1 MSEADGYK
9 PGEIYYS
16 TRSGEIY
23 RALSED
29 RSELVYPLPGLDR
42 TRRNFPESLHLD
54 HQGRLIFIDFNSKS
68 ISRLDPKQPYI
79 IEGLVNE
86 DKAKANGVELAF
98 DATTSSIGQDGSLII
113 VESSQINIRLSDGTI
128 TPSMVEALYSE
139 AAKTKAILLWSI
151 AIVGYFACAVCNQN
165 VFFNLLQRR
174 LPLMMKQ
181 IFILVPVIAVSMIL
195 LSTVIYTSFSKKM
208 EEETFSELILLAK
221 NGGQNLI
228 DGDKLESLTSPLDYN
243 GADLSIVP

>member
-1 MSEADGYK
+1 MDS
-9 PGEIYYS
+9 
-16 TRSGEIY
+16 
-23 RALSED
+23 
-29 RSELVYPLPGLDR
+29 SELVYPLPGLDR

-54 HQGRLIFIDFNSKS
+54 NQGRLIFIDFNSKS

-98 DATTSSIGQDGSLII
+98 DATNSSIGQDGSLII
-113 VESSQINIRLSDGTI
+113 VESAQINRRLPDGTI
-128 TPSMVEALYSE
+128 TPSMVEAQYSE

-151 AIVGYFACAVCNQN
+151 AIAGILLVLYAIKL

-181 IFILVPVIAVSMIL
+181 IFILVPVIAFSMIL
-195 LSTVIYTSFSKKM
+195 LIYRY
-208 EEETFSELILLAK
+208 LH
-221 NGGQNLI
+221 
-228 DGDKLESLTSPLDYN
+228 
-243 GADLSIVP
+243 